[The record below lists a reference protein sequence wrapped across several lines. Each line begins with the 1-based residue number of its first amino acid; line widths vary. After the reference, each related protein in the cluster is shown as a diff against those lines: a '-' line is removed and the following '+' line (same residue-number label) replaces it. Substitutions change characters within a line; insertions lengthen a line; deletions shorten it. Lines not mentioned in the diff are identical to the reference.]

1 MTRPWLIFVVLY
13 SIFQIHF
20 ICYAELSI
28 PTRDFAL
35 RVPQAKP
42 TKPETYVSL
51 YRLLLCVIL
60 KGALKFIDKKIKMC
74 RYFFII
80 LLFLGLY
87 AIKT

>member
-1 MTRPWLIFVVLY
+1 MVSTLQFKVNLEIKINKMTRPWLIFVVLY

-60 KGALKFIDKKIKMC
+60 KGALK
-74 RYFFII
+74 
-80 LLFLGLY
+80 
-87 AIKT
+87 

>member
-1 MTRPWLIFVVLY
+1 MFVVLFG
-13 SIFQIHF
+13 IFKIPF

-42 TKPETYVSL
+42 TNPETYVSI
-51 YRLLLCVIL
+51 YMIFLLCNIKMGFL
-60 KGALKFIDKKIKMC
+60 GKIRSIKIKNC
-74 RYFFII
+74 FIV

-87 AIKT
+87 SVKT